1 MKRKCGGCQ
10 EPIGSSG
17 EEASSMVQKSG
28 GPEREG
34 TFPVRQ
40 RVSSDSE
47 GLTKIKTPDSF
58 ALILYSSNKLL
69 ILIMF
74 SSDSDT
80 SKMPENNRTS
90 VRICVARTCPVINQ

>member
-34 TFPVRQ
+34 TFPIRQ
-40 RVSSDSE
+40 R
-47 GLTKIKTPDSF
+47 
-58 ALILYSSNKLL
+58 A
-69 ILIMF
+69 
-74 SSDSDT
+74 
-80 SKMPENNRTS
+80 
-90 VRICVARTCPVINQ
+90 VIQKA